1 MAALV
6 FPWSALAVEFEIT
19 HRWTSGGEAT
29 AVKLISDAMTAAG
42 MPWVMMRL
50 QTTTMCGPS
59 SSAGSRGAILRLL
72 FRTYLVG
79 VPETFYKAVGVD
91 WAIFLKLL
99 VTIPA
104 LIVFVVLILQL
115 NEISDDFLFGAI
127 VACALN
133 WPMTKGG
140 SRLSVR
146 VPVERRLLPGTAVHL
161 RVDMA
166 KASLFDA
173 VTEQR
178 I

>member
-1 MAALV
+1 MKVRADSV
-6 FPWSALAVEFEIT
+6 T
-19 HRWTSGGEAT
+19 G
-29 AVKLISDAMTAAG
+29 AG
-42 MPWVMMRL
+42 IPWVMKRL
-50 QTTTMCGPS
+50 QMTAMCFRS
-59 SSAGSRGAILRLL
+59 SSAGLPAAILRLL
-72 FRTYLVG
+72 FRTYFVG
-79 VPETFYKAVGVD
+79 VPETSNEAVGVT

-99 VTIPA
+99 VTMSA

-115 NEISDDFLFGAI
+115 NEISDDFQFGAI

-161 RVDMA
+161 PVDMD